1 MPRSCS
7 NESGRDLISLF
18 EHDLFE
24 KTRLPLC
31 INAAPPGPGHAR
43 SIRSRHLEHGI
54 LPDFEIITPAP
65 RTHDRP
71 GQRGLIDAV
80 PDHGLVDVDGDDL
93 AEREPGLRLP
103 AVGALKLDDLRHLAF
118 K

>member
-24 KTRLPLC
+24 KNRLSLC
-31 INAAPPGPGHAR
+31 INAAPSGPGHAR
-43 SIRSRHLEHGI
+43 SIRPRHLEHGI
-54 LPDFEIITPAP
+54 LPDFEIVTPAP
-65 RTHDRP
+65 RTPDRP
-71 GQRGLIDAV
+71 GQRGLINAV
-80 PDHGLVDVDGDDL
+80 LDHGLSDVDGDDL
-93 AEREPGLRLP
+93 AEGEPGLRLS
-103 AVGALKLDDLRHLAF
+103 AVGAMQLNDLRHLAF